1 MKNASIICSLLL
13 LTVLG
18 SCKKNQETK
27 DAEINANEKPVSV
40 ACYQAF
46 YESDTIDLKLNTL
59 KNGKINGDMAMKLSN
74 RPLKLGKIEGKFRG
88 DTLFVDYSFVQ
99 GANDKVMFK
108 NPMAFLKRN
117 EELILGNGK
126 IETYLGSSYFA
137 KGVPIDFDN
146 VKYKFSSVDC
156 KN

>member
-59 KNGKINGDMAMKLSN
+59 KNGKINGDMAMKLST
-74 RPLKLGKIEGKFRG
+74 I
-88 DTLFVDYSFVQ
+88 
-99 GANDKVMFK
+99 
-108 NPMAFLKRN
+108 
-117 EELILGNGK
+117 LIL
-126 IETYLGSSYFA
+126 IPVPSIVD
-137 KGVPIDFDN
+137 GVIVVPQDGE
-146 VKYKFSSVDC
+146 K
-156 KN
+156 